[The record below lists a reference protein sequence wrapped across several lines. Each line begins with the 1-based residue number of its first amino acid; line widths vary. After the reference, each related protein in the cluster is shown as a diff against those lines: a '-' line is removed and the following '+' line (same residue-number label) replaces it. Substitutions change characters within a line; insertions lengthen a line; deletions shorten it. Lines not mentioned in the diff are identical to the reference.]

1 MCWGESSQVSDWS
14 SPDELLQYIQPAHPC
29 SVVQRGAAVVTTSV
43 GIGSSFEEDPDTVQV
58 TVNNSYVESRLT
70 FYIDEVHLGS
80 LGDQVGHAG
89 GVSCCGSDPQRG
101 AGQTAATPHRLLID
115 TSGNQRR
122 EGSGYQLC
130 PSQVSDF
137 LKLIHVP
144 HIDQKHTFGSSA
156 LVIKFTAYGVC
167 YAVQDC
173 YMLKMFWDIFC
184 TLCVF
189 LRLSLRE
196 PTLQRNHKPLSAT
209 HERSGQKL
217 PVLQWHGAHS
227 HRWGT
232 KAILL

>member
-1 MCWGESSQVSDWS
+1 M
-14 SPDELLQYIQPAHPC
+14 
-29 SVVQRGAAVVTTSV
+29 VQRGAAVVTTSV

-217 PVLQWHGAHS
+217 PVLQ
-227 HRWGT
+227 
-232 KAILL
+232 